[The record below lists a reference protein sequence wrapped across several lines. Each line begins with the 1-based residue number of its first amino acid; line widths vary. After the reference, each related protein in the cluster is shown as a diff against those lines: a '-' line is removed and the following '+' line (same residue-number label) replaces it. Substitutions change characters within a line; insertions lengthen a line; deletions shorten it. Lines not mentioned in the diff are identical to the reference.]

1 MGFKEFVMLRA
12 IRWIKITKEEKYRQ
26 AEENFDQRIHF
37 QDSQSKG
44 LSFSDKRKERRGERE
59 DGV

>member
-1 MGFKEFVMLRA
+1 M
-12 IRWIKITKEEKYRQ
+12 KITKEEKYRE

-44 LSFSDKRKERRGERE
+44 FSFSDKRKERRGERE